1 MDSGSPAR
9 SGFGERRSLS
19 NATIYGR
26 FVGPKQGAGKN
37 NRGPWFAQR
46 LRGAGVGVFP
56 VGRALWETG
65 IVKDGDSMLK
75 SFLARKPIGGEH
87 EQGLRRTLTAG
98 DLLFLG
104 VGATVGAGLF
114 SVTGIVAADYAGPAV
129 VISLVV
135 AAVACMLTGL
145 CYGEMAG
152 MVPSAGSA
160 YAYAYAA
167 LGELAAW
174 IIGWDLL
181 MEYAI
186 GAGTVASSWSSY
198 LRSLLRGWGLTLP
211 DVISKVPSAGGIMDL
226 PAIVILVALSVL
238 LIAGVSE
245 SARVNAAMVVLKVGV
260 ILVVIGLG
268 AFYVTSANYHPFLP
282 ANTGSFGHFGWS
294 GVLRGAGVI
303 FFAYLGFDAV
313 STVAGE
319 VKEPQRSVPVGIIGS
334 IAICA
339 VLYVAFAIVLTG
351 LVSYK
356 DTRGDASPVATAIER
371 TPYFWLQV
379 TVKLGVMLGFTSV
392 LLVGLLGQG
401 RVMFAM
407 ARDGM
412 LPAVL
417 GRVHPT
423 RKTPWA
429 AHVMML
435 SLDVI
440 LAGFVPVET
449 LSRLTSV
456 GTLLAFAIVC
466 GGVLVLRV
474 RDPQRPRP
482 FRVPLYPLV
491 PVMGIASCLFMMAFL
506 PPETW
511 TRLGL
516 WLVLGL
522 GVYVFYSHRR
532 AAAARAAQGEAQG

>member
-1 MDSGSPAR
+1 MPR
-9 SGFGERRSLS
+9 GFFE
-19 NATIYGR
+19 
-26 FVGPKQGAGKN
+26 
-37 NRGPWFAQR
+37 
-46 LRGAGVGVFP
+46 
-56 VGRALWETG
+56 
-65 IVKDGDSMLK
+65 
-75 SFLARKPIGGEH
+75 RKPIGEEADH
-87 EQGLRRTLTAG
+87 GLRRTLGAG

-114 SVTGIVAADYAGPAV
+114 SLTGIAAADYAGPAV
-129 VISLVV
+129 VLSLVV
-135 AAVACMLTGL
+135 AALGCSLTGL

-198 LRSLLRGWGLTLP
+198 VRSLLGGWGLALP
-211 DVISKVPSAGGIMDL
+211 GWLTTVPSAGGVVDL
-226 PAIVILVALSVL
+226 PAVAVLAILSVL
-238 LIAGVSE
+238 LIGGISE
-245 SARVNAAMVVLKVGV
+245 SARVNAAFVVLKVSV
-260 ILVVIGLG
+260 ILVVTGLG
-268 AFYVTSANYHPFLP
+268 AFYVDPANYHPFVP
-282 ANTGSFGHFGWS
+282 PNAGAFGSFGWS
-294 GVLRGAGVI
+294 GLLRGAGVV

-313 STVAGE
+313 STTAAE
-319 VKEPQRSVPVGIIGS
+319 AKEPQRTVPVGILGS
-334 IAICA
+334 LAICT
-339 VLYVAFAIVLTG
+339 VLYVAFALVLTG
-351 LVSYK
+351 LVNYK
-356 DTRGDASPVATAIER
+356 QMHGDAAPVATAIGR
-371 TPYFWLQV
+371 TPFVWLQV
-379 TVKLGVMLGFTSV
+379 AVKGGVILGFTSV

-417 GRVHPT
+417 GRLHPT

-429 AHVMML
+429 AHAAMMT
-435 SLDVI
+435 LDVV

-466 GGVLVLRV
+466 VGVLVLRV
-474 RDPQRPRP
+474 REPDRPRP

-491 PVMGIASCLFMMAFL
+491 PVAGIATCLGMMAFL
-506 PPETW
+506 PWQTW
-511 TRLGL
+511 VRLGG
-516 WLVLGL
+516 WLGL
-522 GVYVFYSHRR
+522 GVAVYALYSHRR
-532 AAAARAAQGEAQG
+532 AAAVRTAADDRARPA